1 MSARSLVLSSRPAS
15 SESWCKVAR
24 VVPLPFSTFGQTT
37 LLGRAACGALAP
49 SGLIQINVSV
59 RSQAHASKKV
69 PKVEATMPEPSSM
82 YFYLDWT
89 KQRIDE
95 MDATLASREAEA
107 SLMKVD
113 SKAKADQFIADLKKR
128 RDEFQVK
135 AKAGLEAGEA
145 PSQAP
150 KRNWNPSGRRSKHRS
165 KPTSR
170 RRPSRSSS
178 NRPPSALS
186 VGLGAST
193 KGKPRYSRCAIDC
206 GDSNRDCRVR
216 ADPPCGSDQEGGT
229 SALAV
234 SRQGKERR

>member
-1 MSARSLVLSSRPAS
+1 
-15 SESWCKVAR
+15 
-24 VVPLPFSTFGQTT
+24 
-37 LLGRAACGALAP
+37 
-49 SGLIQINVSV
+49 
-59 RSQAHASKKV
+59 
-69 PKVEATMPEPSSM
+69 
-82 YFYLDWT
+82 
-89 KQRIDE
+89 
-95 MDATLASREAEA
+95 MDTTLASREAEA

-135 AKAGLEAGEA
+135 AKAGVEAGEA
-145 PSQAP
+145 PLQV
-150 KRNWNPSGRRSKHRS
+150 SKHRS

-186 VGLGAST
+186 VGLGTST
-193 KGKPRYSRCAIDC
+193 KGKPRYSWGAIDC

-216 ADPPCGSDQEGGT
+216 ADLPCGSDQEGGT

-234 SRQGKERR
+234 GRQRKERR